1 MTSSIGTSQ
10 ALPNPAP
17 LPDRIQRI
25 SLTDF
30 RAFPGPTPATIELDG
45 KNLLV
50 YGENGSGKSSFFH
63 ALAGFFSPN
72 GISLLESK
80 NVFSGQPESDCKISV
95 EYVDDNVSVD
105 WTPKAHPCVLDFDTP
120 VTGHYQYY
128 FGNTDQRTV
137 SAGLRAA
144 CLDYKS
150 LLNTNFRHG
159 QDGINL
165 FDIAV
170 TQLLRDYPVASGG
183 QTMTV
188 GDLWRAVNDATPAKH
203 TGAAIE
209 RINGACL
216 AFNAAFQ
223 PAVQALLPKVNEL
236 MAMMGW
242 QEVVLNALSTPG
254 LTYQPANLK
263 RDRIINGQSL
273 TPDLSFHGHRLDRPQ
288 LFLNEARLSALGLA
302 IYLAGRLTCTPTTTP
317 GALKLLVLDDVLI
330 GLDQANRIPVLDVLQ
345 QHFFEWQIVL
355 LTHDRAFYE
364 IGKQRLDSGK
374 WIRQEI
380 YAGRVGNFEK
390 PLLVDDEL
398 DLYRALAFLDK
409 GEIKA
414 AAVHV
419 RSAFERVL
427 KDACCDLHVPVKYH
441 HDPRK
446 VPASD
451 LWSALSSN
459 KYKAPAK
466 TCFGT
471 KQGKPI
477 RWITK
482 EVEVSV
488 VPQQLANRINHS
500 VSWVLNPLSH
510 SQTVD
515 RYRRE
520 IEDAI
525 YAVDD
530 LAVAVH
536 RALQVQRTRPI
547 ELLQYLATVLN
558 ARAVQLAAST

>member
-1 MTSSIGTSQ
+1 MSSKQ
-10 ALPNPAP
+10 
-17 LPDRIQRI
+17 
-25 SLTDF
+25 
-30 RAFPGPTPATIELDG
+30 
-45 KNLLV
+45 
-50 YGENGSGKSSFFH
+50 
-63 ALAGFFSPN
+63 
-72 GISLLESK
+72 
-80 NVFSGQPESDCKISV
+80 
-95 EYVDDNVSVD
+95 
-105 WTPKAHPCVLDFDTP
+105 
-120 VTGHYQYY
+120 
-128 FGNTDQRTV
+128 
-137 SAGLRAA
+137 LRA
-144 CLDYKS
+144 
-150 LLNTNFRHG
+150 
-159 QDGINL
+159 
-165 FDIAV
+165 
-170 TQLLRDYPVASGG
+170 
-183 QTMTV
+183 
-188 GDLWRAVNDATPAKH
+188 DL
-203 TGAAIE
+203 
-209 RINGACL
+209 
-216 AFNAAFQ
+216 
-223 PAVQALLPKVNEL
+223 
-236 MAMMGW
+236 
-242 QEVVLNALSTPG
+242 
-254 LTYQPANLK
+254 
-263 RDRIINGQSL
+263 
-273 TPDLSFHGHRLDRPQ
+273 
-288 LFLNEARLSALGLA
+288 LSALQTLVKGDLRIGATALLA
-302 IYLAGRLTCTPTTTP
+302 TLGYASHKTLDLPADPQTFAREIE
-317 GALKLLVLDDVLI
+317 KLLGSTSQLNTAHANPADWNSAAFLFQLTNDELPALAAGQLSLLQDAGGVQAHQIESFVFLALDLKA
-330 GLDQANRIPVLDVLQ
+330 GNWSNRIPVLDVMQ
-345 QHFFEWQIVL
+345 QHFGEWQIVL

-374 WIRQEI
+374 WVRQEI

-446 VPASD
+446 VPASE
-451 LWSALSSN
+451 LWAALSSK
-459 KYKAPAK
+459 KYKTPAK
-466 TCFGT
+466 MCAGL

-530 LAVAVH
+530 LAAGVH
-536 RALQVQRTRPI
+536 RALQVQKTRPI
-547 ELLQYLATVLN
+547 ELLQYLATALN